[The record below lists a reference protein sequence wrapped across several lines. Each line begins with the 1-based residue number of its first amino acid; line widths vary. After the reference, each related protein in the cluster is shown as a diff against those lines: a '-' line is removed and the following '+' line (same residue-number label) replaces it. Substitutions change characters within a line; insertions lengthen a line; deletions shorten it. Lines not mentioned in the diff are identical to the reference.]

1 MKEEGTERGGDG
13 RMSRKKEEMDVR
25 RDVKWREWKE

>member
-1 MKEEGTERGGDG
+1 MERVGRGDG

>member
-1 MKEEGTERGGDG
+1 MERVGRGDG
-13 RMSRKKEEMDVR
+13 RMSRKKEEMDVG